1 MEGYEMKKLKK
12 RNQPAKGSRITVEP
26 IRKIEDIKSIS
37 RLLEGS
43 PRDRLLFMIGINN
56 GIRTGDL
63 LKLKVKDVRHLKAG
77 DFIIIK
83 EGKTKKDNIV
93 VVNKTVYRAL
103 KNYLDKV
110 QPDDNDYLF
119 ASRKGNKPLQ
129 TKSINRLVKSWTQAI
144 NLKGNYGAHTLRKT
158 WGYIQRTKHGVG
170 FEIICK
176 RFNHSNPAVTMRY
189 LGIQDKEVHDILM
202 NEIG

>member
-1 MEGYEMKKLKK
+1 MKKKK

-26 IRKIEDIKSIS
+26 IRRIEDIRAIS
-37 RLLEGS
+37 KLLTDS
-43 PRDRLLFMIGINN
+43 PRDHLLFVMGVNN

-63 LKLKVKDVRHLKAG
+63 LKLKIKDVRNLKAG
-77 DFIIIK
+77 DSITIK
-83 EGKTKKDNIV
+83 EGKTKKDNV
-93 VVNKTVYRAL
+93 LVVNKTVYKAL

-110 QPDDNDYLF
+110 QTNGDGYLF

-129 TKSINRLVKSWTQAI
+129 TKAI
-144 NLKGNYGAHTLRKT
+144 NKMIKNWTKTINLEGNYGAHTLRKT

-176 RFNHSNPAVTMRY
+176 RFNHSSPSVTMRY
-189 LGIQDKEVHDILM
+189 LGIQDKEVHETLM